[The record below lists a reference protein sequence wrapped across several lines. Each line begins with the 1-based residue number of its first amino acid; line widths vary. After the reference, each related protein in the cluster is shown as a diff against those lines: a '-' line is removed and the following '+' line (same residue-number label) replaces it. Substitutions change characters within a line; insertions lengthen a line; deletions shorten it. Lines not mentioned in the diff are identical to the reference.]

1 MTMRERTGRRRPT
14 AWFAALG
21 AVAALVAGCSSGEAP
36 RAPAGETRPP
46 GGPPS
51 AVAALPTRSV
61 SVAHALSRPLPRLVP
76 VTGTLAADERVVL
89 AFKVDGMLA
98 EIPVDLGSP
107 VKRGSLVAR
116 LDPTDYRLRVEQAEA
131 ALKQARTRLG
141 LPAEGTDDTIDPEAS
156 ALVRQA
162 RATLREAR
170 LTRDRTAALWDQRLV
185 SRAAL
190 DSAEAALQVAEGR
203 YQDALEE
210 VRTRQALLVQRRS
223 ELAIARQQLA
233 DTVLTAPIDGIVQE
247 RHASRGEYLE
257 AGKPVVT
264 IVRVHPLRLRL
275 AVPERA
281 AAGVRAGQ
289 EVRVRVEGQETVFR
303 GRVARLAPAID
314 ETTRT
319 LLVEAEIPNER
330 GLLRAGAFARA
341 EIVTEADV
349 PTVLVPS
356 TAIVT
361 FAGVEK
367 VLTVRDG
374 KAVELPVRT
383 GRREGGLVEIA
394 AGLEAGEPVIVEPGS
409 IVGGQPVTVVQ

>member
-1 MTMRERTGRRRPT
+1 M
-14 AWFAALG
+14 
-21 AVAALVAGCSSGEAP
+21 
-36 RAPAGETRPP
+36 
-46 GGPPS
+46 
-51 AVAALPTRSV
+51 AALPTRSV

>member
-1 MTMRERTGRRRPT
+1 M
-14 AWFAALG
+14 AWLAALG
-21 AVAALVAGCSSGEAP
+21 VMATLVAGCGSGEAP
-36 RAPAGETRPP
+36 RPPAGEARPP

-61 SVAHALSRPLPRLVP
+61 SVAPAVSRPLPRLVP

-162 RATLREAR
+162 RAMLREAR
-170 LTRDRTAALWDQRLV
+170 LTRDRTATLWDQRLV

-233 DTVLTAPIDGIVQE
+233 DTVLTAPIDGVVQE
-247 RHASRGEYLE
+247 RQASRGEYLE
-257 AGKPVVT
+257 AGTPVVT
-264 IVRVHPLRLRL
+264 VVRVHPLRLRL

-281 AAGVRAGQ
+281 AAGVQAGQ
-289 EVRVRVEGQETVFR
+289 EVRVRVEGRDTVFK

-341 EIVTEADV
+341 EIVTDADV

-356 TAIVT
+356 TAVVT

-394 AGLEAGEPVIVEPGS
+394 AGLEAGEPVVVEPGS
-409 IVGGQPVTVVQ
+409 LVGGQPVTVVQ